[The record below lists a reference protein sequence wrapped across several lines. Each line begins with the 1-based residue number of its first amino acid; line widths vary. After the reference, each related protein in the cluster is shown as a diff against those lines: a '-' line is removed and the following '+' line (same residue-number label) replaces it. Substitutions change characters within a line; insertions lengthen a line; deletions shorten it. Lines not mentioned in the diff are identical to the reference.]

1 MKTDVCPQWEVTVNG
16 CEALAVT
23 SHVDDENVLE
33 LQVVTV
39 QPCERINTHNSMLLN
54 GGFDGV

>member
-1 MKTDVCPQWEVTVNG
+1 MTVNE

-23 SHVDDENVLE
+23 SHVDDEDVLE
-33 LQVVTV
+33 LHVMTV
-39 QPCERINTHNSMLLN
+39 QPCECINTHSRMLLK